1 MNSLKLKIKIKS
13 LKPHYPRK
21 KKKKKTH
28 VFYNIQQLRLCL
40 VAENLAGQ
48 RSFQSPATQLL
59 YIFSA
64 TKQSLEMKWERE
76 RERER
81 NLRDL
86 RVVGFG
92 RIERSHGSFSL
103 WIRADCCADKLGG
116 MVWGLVVHG
125 WDFAN
130 FHKALLY
137 IETTTLE
144 WTFQILYFY
153 QKSLSV
159 WDDNFANLFY

>member
-13 LKPHYPRK
+13 LKPYYPRKKK

-64 TKQSLEMKWERE
+64 TKQSVEMK
-76 RERER
+76 
-81 NLRDL
+81 
-86 RVVGFG
+86 
-92 RIERSHGSFSL
+92 
-103 WIRADCCADKLGG
+103 
-116 MVWGLVVHG
+116 
-125 WDFAN
+125 
-130 FHKALLY
+130 
-137 IETTTLE
+137 
-144 WTFQILYFY
+144 
-153 QKSLSV
+153 
-159 WDDNFANLFY
+159 

>member
-1 MNSLKLKIKIKS
+1 M
-13 LKPHYPRK
+13 PRIWLVRE
-21 KKKKKTH
+21 
-28 VFYNIQQLRLCL
+28 VFK
-40 VAENLAGQ
+40 A
-48 RSFQSPATQLL
+48 LL
-59 YIFSA
+59 LNYCIFSQQPNRA
-64 TKQSLEMKWERE
+64 WKWNERE
-76 RERER
+76 REREKER
-81 NLRDL
+81 NWRDL

-92 RIERSHGSFSL
+92 RIERSHGSFSQ

-125 WDFAN
+125 WDFAK

-153 QKSLSV
+153 QKSCPFEMIILLIRLILLLFISFIV
-159 WDDNFANLFY
+159 IFFSIYGFLYTILTNFYLYL

>member
-59 YIFSA
+59 YVFSA
-64 TKQSLEMKWERE
+64 TKQSVEMKWERE

-81 NLRDL
+81 
-86 RVVGFG
+86 
-92 RIERSHGSFSL
+92 EREIGETWGSS
-103 WIRADCCADKLGG
+103 
-116 MVWGLVVHG
+116 GLVELSGAMV
-125 WDFAN
+125 
-130 FHKALLY
+130 L
-137 IETTTLE
+137 
-144 WTFQILYFY
+144 
-153 QKSLSV
+153 SLSEFVLIAVLISSVV
-159 WDDNFANLFY
+159 WYGGSLLSRLGFCQFP